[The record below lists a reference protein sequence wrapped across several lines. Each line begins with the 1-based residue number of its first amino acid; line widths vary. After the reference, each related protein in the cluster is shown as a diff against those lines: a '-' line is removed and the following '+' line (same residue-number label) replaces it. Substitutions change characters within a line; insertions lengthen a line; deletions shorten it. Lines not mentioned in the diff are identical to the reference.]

1 MLLKAIEKSLKSA
14 CLHPELAQIL
24 DYAVLPAG
32 KLFRP
37 KLVEAIAL
45 DLGSSLGPNHL
56 NLASAIETHH
66 AYTLVHDDLPSM
78 DNDQYRRGKLSTHA
92 AFNEWKAILAGDA
105 LLIHSFSE
113 LNKIESENFHLI
125 NKFFS
130 WATGAKGLILGQ
142 FLDLGAQGQASLSDI
157 IRIHELK
164 TARLIQVATVGS
176 YLVSEKYH
184 FDEFK
189 DYLRLGNV
197 IGVSFQLLDDLNEL
211 TESSVSSHEREINP
225 FILYPEDSLSA
236 LDKNLKILYKI
247 LQKQNLTHTKIM
259 MKSYLEKN
267 QENFIQNKEVLLN
280 HFKGNEQFRDE
291 LKNWITNFVVL

>member
-14 CLHPELAQIL
+14 CFHPELAQIL

-45 DLGSSLGPNHL
+45 DLGQELGVNHTH
-56 NLASAIETHH
+56 LASAIETHH
-66 AYTLVHDDLPSM
+66 AYTLVHDDLPAM
-78 DNDQYRRGKLSTHA
+78 DDDQYRRGKLSTHA

-105 LLIHSFSE
+105 LLIHSFAE

-142 FLDLGAQGQASLSDI
+142 FLDLGAEGKASLSDI

-176 YLVSEKYH
+176 YLVSEKYQYNK
-184 FDEFK
+184 FK
-189 DYLRLGNV
+189 DYLRLGKV

-211 TESSVSSHEREINP
+211 TESEVSLHEEEINP
-225 FILYPEDSLSA
+225 FILYPEETLEALQKSLNT
-236 LDKNLKILYKI
+236 LYQILK
-247 LQKQNLTHTKIM
+247 KQNLTHTHKM
-259 MKSYLEKN
+259 MKNYLEKN
-267 QENFIQNKEVLLN
+267 QNSFTENSKTLLN
-280 HFKGNEQFRDE
+280 HFDDNEAFKTKLTE
-291 LKNWITNFVVL
+291 WVTSFVAL